1 MTVIFISPHRE
12 HENSPLLGSKCD
24 FLQSAIEFIELVDL
38 PDEEVSVS
46 GSNLG
51 VGDVDHVLV
60 NVEVN
65 FRSRL
70 ELSLK
75 TRCSLKNK
83 IVKRYYKPSIIIP

>member
-1 MTVIFISPHRE
+1 MNFS
-12 HENSPLLGSKCD
+12 
-24 FLQSAIEFIELVDL
+24 
-38 PDEEVSVS
+38 DEEVPVS
-46 GSNLG
+46 WGHLG
-51 VGDVDHVLV
+51 VSNVDHVLV

-83 IVKRYYKPSIIIP
+83 IVKRYYKHSIIIP